1 MAPTEAAAPVRL
13 RRHQELALTALD
25 AAWAAGRSRAL
36 VDLPPGAGKTL
47 VGLES
52 ARRLLADG
60 RVRRVVVLGP
70 NTAIQGQ
77 WVAGATRLGLRV
89 TDDRLL
95 PDDVTALTYQS
106 LAVFDADDE
115 VDDDAVEQDLLSR
128 LHDNGAALVRAMQD
142 AGPLLLV
149 LDECH
154 HLLEVWGRL
163 LGEVLDQLPQARVL
177 GLTATPPEA
186 LTTDQAAL
194 VAELFGDTVF
204 EASIPAAVRE
214 GDLAPFAELAWL
226 VTPTAAEEEWLAGQ
240 AARFT
245 ALVHQLTDPAF
256 GTTPFL
262 AWVDSRFLSREV
274 GWAEISRENPALARA
289 AMRLHHA
296 GLLALPEGAR
306 VTEETRADPT
316 ADDWVLL
323 VDDWLRRGLAATG
336 DKADDEV
343 VAAVRRA
350 LPSVGYQWTKR
361 GIRRGRSTVDRV
373 LARSAA
379 KTVAAVR
386 IAATEHLNLGDRLR
400 LLMLCDHEQASATL
414 PADLDGVIDAQTGSA
429 RAVLTALREAP
440 DTAGLNPLL
449 VTGRTVAGDA
459 GVLQRL
465 HDFVA
470 TRDARLASGL
480 VLVST
485 EHGDTVLGGSWTSR
499 QWVPHVTAFFE
510 TGGCQVLVG
519 TRGLLGEGW
528 DARSVSGLVDLTA
541 VTTSTAVVQTRGRA
555 LRTDPT
561 WPDKVALTWSVV
573 CVAPGHPKGAN
584 DWDRLVRKHDGF
596 YGVDDAGDVVD
607 GVGHLDAVFSPYAP
621 PPTDQLD
628 AVNARMVLRS
638 EDRAAVAARWRVG
651 TPYDDRVTRT
661 LRLLPGPTRA
671 IGTGDTPPS
680 VVVRPGALELRHL
693 GRPPVGSGVG
703 LLSGAGVAGL
713 GAGILGS
720 ATVAAASPVPGIA
733 AVAGLGSL
741 VLAGGL
747 RGRTLAASGRELL
760 TEAALPPGIGQVA
773 RAVADAMRVSGLLPV
788 GAEAVRVDV
797 EPDGEYRCSLAD
809 VTEEVSGQFA
819 LALDEALSPIVRPR
833 YVVPRWTLVTV
844 PTGWWAAVRASYGRI
859 AMTGETW
866 HPVPTVLG
874 VNAQRAQAYGRAWA
888 HWVGGGDA
896 LYTGSPEGAGVL
908 AAQQGAD
915 PFDVTTVLRRHWG

>member
-1 MAPTEAAAPVRL
+1 MAPPEAAPPLRL
-13 RRHQELALTALD
+13 RRHQELSLAALD
-25 AAWAAGRSRAL
+25 QAWAAGRVRAL
-36 VDLPPGAGKTL
+36 VELPPGAGKTL
-47 VGLES
+47 VGLET
-52 ARRLLADG
+52 ARRLLADA
-60 RVRRVVVLGP
+60 RVRKVVVLGP

-77 WVAGATRLGLRV
+77 WATGAARLGLRV

-95 PDDVTALTYQS
+95 PDEVTALTYQS

-115 VDDDAVEQDLLSR
+115 VDDDAIEQDLLSR

-177 GLTATPPEA
+177 GLTATPPES

-194 VAELFGDTVF
+194 VADLFGETVF

-226 VTPTAAEEEWLAGQ
+226 VTPTASEEEWLAGQ

-256 GTTPFL
+256 GSTPFL
-262 AWVDSRFLSREV
+262 SWVDARFLSPDV
-274 GWAEISRENPALARA
+274 GWAEIARGDPPLARA
-289 AMRLHHA
+289 ALRLHHA
-296 GLLALPEGAR
+296 GLLELPVGAR
-306 VTEETRADPT
+306 VTEEVRTDPT

-323 VDDWLRRGLAATG
+323 VDDWLRRGLALTG
-336 DKADDEV
+336 DAADDEV

-350 LPSVGYQWTKR
+350 LPSVGFQWTKR

-379 KTVAAVR
+379 KTVAAVQ

-400 LLMLCDHEQASATL
+400 LLMLCDHEEASATL

-429 RAVLTALREAP
+429 RAVLSALREAP
-440 DTAGLNPLL
+440 DTAVLGPLL

-459 GVLQRL
+459 AVVERL
-465 HDFVA
+465 RDFVA
-470 TRDARLASGL
+470 TRDATLAAGL
-480 VLVST
+480 TLVAA
-485 EHGDTVLGGSWTSR
+485 EQGDTVLGGSWTSR

-510 TGGCQVLVG
+510 SGGCRVLVG

-555 LRTDPT
+555 LRTDPA

-607 GVGHLDAVFSPYAP
+607 GVGHLDAAFSPYAP
-621 PPTDQLD
+621 PPLEELD

-638 EDRAAVAARWRVG
+638 EDRAAIAARWRVG
-651 TPYDDRVTRT
+651 APYDDRVTRT
-661 LRLLPGPTRA
+661 LRLLPSPTRA
-671 IGTGDTPPS
+671 IGDGGAAPA
-680 VVVRPGALELRHL
+680 VVVRPGALVLREG
-693 GRPPVGSGVG
+693 GRPSLGAGVG
-703 LLSGAGVAGL
+703 LLSGLGAAGL
-713 GAGILGS
+713 GAGVL
-720 ATVAAASPVPGIA
+720 ATSTALATTPVPGAA

-741 VLAGGL
+741 AVAAGA
-747 RGRTLAASGRELL
+747 RGRSLVAHGRDLLA
-760 TEAALPPGIGQVA
+760 EAALPPGIGQIA

-797 EPDGEYRCSLAD
+797 EPDGEYRCTLQG
-809 VTEEVSGQFA
+809 VTEDASAQFA

-859 AMTGETW
+859 TMTGETW

-874 VNAQRAQAYGRAWA
+874 VNAQRAQAYGRAWV

-896 LYTGSPEGAGVL
+896 LYTGSAEGAGVL

-915 PFDVTTVLRRHWG
+915 PFDVTTVLRRHWA